1 MKKKEETIDKI
12 KKAAVLEFLD
22 KGYAKASLRTICR
35 MAGVTTG
42 AMYFSFENKE
52 ALFRSILEPLIAEY
66 EKLLENYMGME
77 LSGEEQGEDLDV
89 RMMKFILT
97 HKNETLIIMEKA
109 EGSCFEDYR
118 VHVEQLMEQSF
129 LTYYKSRLG
138 VAPDEALLR
147 ILAKMRLEG
156 CLSIIKGNYD
166 MEYSLY
172 LAKKIGIHAGGGT
185 EKLMQDLLKE
195 VHGNS
200 L

>member
-1 MKKKEETIDKI
+1 M
-12 KKAAVLEFLD
+12 
-22 KGYAKASLRTICR
+22 
-35 MAGVTTG
+35 
-42 AMYFSFENKE
+42 
-52 ALFRSILEPLIAEY
+52 
-66 EKLLENYMGME
+66 
-77 LSGEEQGEDLDV
+77 
-89 RMMKFILT
+89 
-97 HKNETLIIMEKA
+97 
-109 EGSCFEDYR
+109 
-118 VHVEQLMEQSF
+118 HVEQLMEQSF

-185 EKLMQDLLKE
+185 EKLIQDLLKE